1 MPHIGPAIAVGT
13 LGVIGLLTYP
23 TLGEAVVAP
32 DLVHAFS
39 GKVPTSRNE

>member
-23 TLGEAVVAP
+23 TLGEAVVAGFGSCLFREGP
-32 DLVHAFS
+32 DL
-39 GKVPTSRNE
+39 PE